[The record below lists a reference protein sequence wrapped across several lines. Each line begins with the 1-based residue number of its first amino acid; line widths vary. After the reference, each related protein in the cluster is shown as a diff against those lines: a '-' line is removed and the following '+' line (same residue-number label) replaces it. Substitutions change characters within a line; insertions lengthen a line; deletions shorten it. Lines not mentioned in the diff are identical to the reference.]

1 MKTSDSLD
9 KIAPALVAAQR
20 EMANAA
26 KNATNPH
33 FRSQYADLAE
43 IVNTTRPVLTQHG
56 LSVVQ
61 SPSFAD
67 GVVTLETM
75 ILHSSGQWISTTCAA
90 VPVKTDPQGVG
101 SAITYLRRYSLAA
114 ACGIAQED
122 DDGEA
127 AVGRGANGRQPRPAP
142 AKPEPAPELAS
153 EGQLNAIAEAMHH
166 DEITEEERGKVQTWL
181 AEREGRITEAQARQ
195 TYELLTG
202 WIAERTR
209 AAA

>member
-1 MKTSDSLD
+1 MTQSDNLD
-9 KIAPALVAAQR
+9 KIAPALVAAQG
-20 EMANAA
+20 EMGNAA
-26 KNATNPH
+26 KNAKNPH
-33 FRSQYADLAE
+33 FKSQYADLAE
-43 IVNTTRPVLTQHG
+43 IVNTVRPVLTRHG

-67 GVVTLETM
+67 GVVTLRTM
-75 ILHSSGQWISTTCAA
+75 ILHSSGQWIATTCAA

-127 AVGRGANGRQPRPAP
+127 ASGRTRSGP
-142 AKPEPAPELAS
+142 KPEPSPEPAAT
-153 EGQLNAIAEAMHH
+153 EAQLNAIAERMHH
-166 DEITEEERGKVQTWL
+166 PEITEEERGKVQTWL
-181 AEREGRITEAQARQ
+181 DRGGITEAQAKA
-195 TYELLTG
+195 TYERLGG
-202 WIAERTR
+202 WIAEREGTR